1 REANSVLTDDTPG
14 QLQVQVSSDQ
24 AQSRLG
30 LGSITLIDG
39 HKGRSTPRGEGFELA
54 TAGHG
59 VARANR
65 GLLLTTETRP
75 GATAPLKD
83 MGETVQR
90 LTRARE
96 QHEDLAQL

>member
-1 REANSVLTDDTPG
+1 L
-14 QLQVQVSSDQ
+14 QLQIASDQ

-65 GLLLTTETRP
+65 GLLLTTETRS
-75 GATAPLKD
+75 GATAPMKD

-90 LTRARE
+90 LTQARE
-96 QHEDLAQL
+96 QHEELAQL